1 VKTNSTSIKTPTALR
16 VLAFFELALIA
27 VTWRLWSD
35 AGDLPRVPLL
45 SVEISSI
52 VFCTASIIL
61 VAGCVL
67 MLLGVGL
74 RSFPAKERDVETSGN
89 RDQQKP
95 LGGYIAWIAGC
106 VCVLA
111 NQRCLQ
117 AWHWLF
123 LLSLGLWLFTNRV
136 HWPQLMHHVLCT
148 IYVCSALSRI
158 TPQPES
164 GMTAVIARQ
173 LMDWAGTSIPGQE
186 LLLPILCHGL
196 TAGELLIGILLLFR
210 RTRALG
216 VILAELLHATLFVAL
231 GPFGLNHHPGVL
243 VWNVCL
249 MILIPA
255 VFLWDFV
262 PRRFHSLATST
273 GNKSE
278 RSIAIIGPRAPA
290 IILVSLIWA
299 WPVSGLFGVADNWP
313 SWQLYS
319 SRPEVLTLT
328 IDSKDVSSLPASLQP
343 FVESDGV
350 FSSMSV
356 VRLDRWS
363 LAQTGSP
370 IYPEDRLQLAIIAWC
385 VEQLPEPTEFEARI
399 SEPDPIFWWRRRERT
414 LKTREELNAE
424 RKRHWLPSQVDI
436 P

>member
-1 VKTNSTSIKTPTALR
+1 MKTNSTSIKTPTALR

-35 AGDLPRVPLL
+35 AGDVPRVPLL
-45 SVEISSI
+45 SIEIPSI

-61 VAGCVL
+61 VTGCVL

-74 RSFPAKERDVETSGN
+74 RSSPAKERDVETSGD
-89 RDQQKP
+89 RDPQIP
-95 LGGYIAWIAGC
+95 FGGYIAWTAGC

-111 NQRCLQ
+111 NQQCLQ

-136 HWPQLMHHVLCT
+136 FWPQLMHHVLCT

-158 TPQPES
+158 TAQPES

-173 LMDWAGTSIPGQE
+173 LMNWAGTSIMGKE

-210 RTRALG
+210 RTRAMG
-216 VILAELLHATLFVAL
+216 VILAELLHAMLFVAL

-243 VWNVCL
+243 IWNVCL
-249 MILIPA
+249 IILVPA

-262 PRRFHSLATST
+262 PRRFHDLAAST
-273 GNKSE
+273 GNKSV
-278 RSIAIIGPRAPA
+278 RSSSIFGPRATA
-290 IILVSLIWA
+290 IILLGLIWA
-299 WPVSGLFGVADNWP
+299 WPVSGLFGLADNWP

-319 SRPEVLTLT
+319 NRPEAWTLYVRETDVKLLPQSVRRFVGEAGTLEDVL
-328 IDSKDVSSLPASLQP
+328 P
-343 FVESDGV
+343 
-350 FSSMSV
+350 
-356 VRLDRWS
+356 VRLDRWM
-363 LAQTGSP
+363 LEETGSP
-370 IYPEDRLQLAIIAWC
+370 IYPEDRCQLAITRWC
-385 VEQLPEPTEFEARI
+385 VRDFPENAIFEVRI
-399 SEPDPIFWWRRRERT
+399 SEPQTLWWRRTQRVLRATET
-414 LKTREELNAE
+414 LEKEQKRFILNSAA
-424 RKRHWLPSQVDI
+424 P
-436 P
+436 